1 MISDVCHRHRIR
13 QMRHTYGVPP
23 FLKVIGSWGVNRFSH
38 LPFCLIPHPQ
48 GKHEFVNDVASLWEL
63 SSEEEI
69 HHFQNESLGM
79 ALLHLCHLALR
90 HGVPLE
96 KVAKK
101 TRYLGMGRGRCI
113 GRWTC
118 PDI

>member
-1 MISDVCHRHRIR
+1 MISDVCHRHRVEQR
-13 QMRHTYGVPP
+13 RHTCGVLP
-23 FLKVIGSWGVNRFSH
+23 FPKVTRSWGVNRFSC

-48 GKHEFVNDVASLWEL
+48 GKHEFINDVASLWEL

-79 ALLHLCHLALR
+79 AFLHLCHLALC

-101 TRYLGMGRGRCI
+101 IRY
-113 GRWTC
+113 
-118 PDI
+118 